1 MGLLVPVPA
10 LGSAFK
16 LVQMLVLEV
25 TRLWVLGGVY
35 TLALLNI
42 IFSTNLFTSHT
53 NVPRNPNQATLYAEQ
68 YVMLQTRRRRAF

>member
-1 MGLLVPVPA
+1 MGLLVPVPT
-10 LGSAFK
+10 LGLAFK

-25 TRLWVLGGVY
+25 ARLWVLGRVY

-53 NVPRNPNQATLYAEQ
+53 MFRVTLTRPHCTRNST
-68 YVMLQTRRRRAF
+68 